1 MLREGADPPTSA
13 RLDHV
18 LGLVDGGIRGI
29 RRVINDLRPALLD
42 DLGLVPAI
50 RSLANDVAER
60 SRLQISTKLDDALA
74 RIGPEAE
81 LALFRAAQEALANVV
96 RHAEATHVTLTLTG
110 IGRNLRLTVADDG
123 RGFAVGSD
131 IAAFERDGHL
141 GLAGMRERITALGGT
156 VQVSGASGV
165 TVAVE
170 VPVVST

>member
-1 MLREGADPPTSA
+1 MLF
-13 RLDHV
+13 
-18 LGLVDGGIRGI
+18 
-29 RRVINDLRPALLD
+29 
-42 DLGLVPAI
+42 
-50 RSLANDVAER
+50 R
-60 SRLQISTKLDDALA
+60 SRLQIATKLDDALA

-165 TVAVE
+165 TVVVE